1 MPQNSK
7 SHIADN
13 PFAMTPNEK
22 RVSLSLACVFALRM
36 LGLFLILPV
45 FSPYASHLPGGE
57 NAFYVGLALG
67 IYGLTQCFLQI
78 PFGVA
83 SDRYGRKLIIITGLV
98 LFILGS
104 VVAALATNIGW
115 VIVGRALQGGG
126 AISAVITAFISDS
139 VRDTIITKSMAFVGA
154 SIGVTFA
161 LSLVLAPPLAK
172 LWGVPGLFW
181 LTALL
186 TAMAVLLVSRLPAPP
201 IAKSETEKV
210 DPTKRPH
217 WTKIIFNAQL
227 LRLNAGIFS
236 YMPLRW
242 LSLWLFRP
250 A

>member
-98 LFILGS
+98 LFIL
-104 VVAALATNIGW
+104 
-115 VIVGRALQGGG
+115 
-126 AISAVITAFISDS
+126 
-139 VRDTIITKSMAFVGA
+139 
-154 SIGVTFA
+154 
-161 LSLVLAPPLAK
+161 
-172 LWGVPGLFW
+172 
-181 LTALL
+181 
-186 TAMAVLLVSRLPAPP
+186 
-201 IAKSETEKV
+201 
-210 DPTKRPH
+210 
-217 WTKIIFNAQL
+217 
-227 LRLNAGIFS
+227 
-236 YMPLRW
+236 
-242 LSLWLFRP
+242 
-250 A
+250 